1 MDHFEEK
8 WRRRQERWARRQEKW
23 AAHQHH
29 HGGHGLFLGAIIVT
43 IGTMLLLDNI
53 GVIRFRDYWQ
63 YWPVIL
69 IVFGIVRI
77 ADSHG
82 PAAIVWGSVLA
93 GIGGLLLLDNLN
105 LIYFDWR
112 IFWPIIL
119 IAWGLMMVFR
129 PMRWRGPGVG
139 GPGGMSGPGGIG
151 AAGGVGDPNIPPAT
165 DSGKLGLWTV
175 FGGGRRMIDSQ
186 EFRGGEVTA
195 IFGGYELDLRRA
207 AIAGDAAVIDVN
219 AVFGG
224 VEIRVPET
232 WTVEARGMGVF
243 GGFGDETRP
252 PRPDQVTRPQRLIVT
267 GYATF
272 GGVGIKN

>member
-1 MDHFEEK
+1 MDHFDDK
-8 WRRRQERWARRQEKW
+8 WQRRQERWAQKQERWARRQEKW
-23 AAHQHH
+23 ANHHHH
-29 HGGHGLFLGAIIVT
+29 HGGHGIFLGAIIVT
-43 IGTMLLLDNI
+43 IGTMLLLDNV

-82 PAAIVWGSVLA
+82 PAAIIWGSVLA

-112 IFWPIIL
+112 IFWPVIL

-129 PMRWRGPGVG
+129 PRRWRGPRGPDVIGGPGGVG
-139 GPGGMSGPGGIG
+139 GP
-151 AAGGVGDPNIPPAT
+151 DIPQAT
-165 DSGKLGLWTV
+165 DAGKLGLWTV

-186 EFRGGEVTA
+186 DFRGGEVTA
-195 IFGGYELDLRRA
+195 IFGGYELDLTRA
-207 AIAGDAAVIDVN
+207 AIAGDSAVIDVN